1 MGFAKLKQVFN
12 SRKSQVSVASPQE
25 NPLEEKVCA
34 TIPVVIDGQDTQL
47 VFRWILNAAGQI
59 KGAKTTFTYR
69 GETIPVITSSPQHES
84 FSMGVNIGMHESLMP
99 KFRDELARL
108 QEEGAISAKA
118 KLSYNA
124 DTKQAILFRRSDAK
138 ISKGDTLRWRNVVQG
153 NSQALVDDF
162 IALMPFIMN
171 IYGE

>member
-1 MGFAKLKQVFN
+1 MGLAKLKQVFN
-12 SRKSQVSVASPQE
+12 QRKSKVEVSDPQS

-34 TIPVVIDGQDTQL
+34 TIPVVIDEQDEQL
-47 VFRWILNAAGQI
+47 VYRWILNAQGEV
-59 KGAKTTFTYR
+59 KGAKTTFKYR
-69 GETIPVITSSPQHES
+69 GETIPVVTSSPTHES
-84 FSMGVNIGMHESLMP
+84 FSMGVNIGLHESLLP
-99 KFRDELARL
+99 KLRDELARL
-108 QEEGAISAKA
+108 QEKGEVSAKA

-124 DTKQAILFRRSDAK
+124 ETKQAILFRRSDAH
-138 ISKGDTLRWRNVVQG
+138 IPKGDTLRWRTVVQG